1 MLNLDCGERM
11 RERNRVRERV
21 REGERYRDSERQ
33 RFREGESE
41 RVHDR
46 YRARVWDR
54 DRVRVREGRPRERVY
69 TQRAVDDR
77 NNFHRRGPRSNTGR
91 SWWADEDYSP
101 SRIAYV
107 YQEDQSFDADNHGT
121 WVEVTRK
128 KKTKEVTNRDGPGRS
143 SHQQVGQK
151 VTWRDKAGI
160 TTFYFSR
167 FPEGMMEKDLWRI
180 FQKWG
185 KV

>member
-1 MLNLDCGERM
+1 M
-11 RERNRVRERV
+11 
-21 REGERYRDSERQ
+21 
-33 RFREGESE
+33 
-41 RVHDR
+41 
-46 YRARVWDR
+46 WDR

-151 VTWRDKAGI
+151 
-160 TTFYFSR
+160 
-167 FPEGMMEKDLWRI
+167 
-180 FQKWG
+180 
-185 KV
+185 